1 MGRWSGHVNQ
11 LKSVLGKDLCHSLYG
26 TFCTV
31 NSYRSL
37 LKMRPEIIKI
47 SAKGKKHINNIFS
60 FILCWLLG
68 GPVTV
73 SSGKNE
79 EMGRT
84 QSGKCRG
91 SFWHGQRYFLTMF
104 IPCFLHN
111 SSLSPHCMRGSFA
124 STWHH
129 SPCTLESAPEPWHL
143 STFQRTTGTRLCA
156 FGRLQGKASG
166 IYYHTTQKVTFNCIR

>member
-11 LKSVLGKDLCHSLYG
+11 LKSVLGKDLCHSHYG
-26 TFCTV
+26 TFRTV
-31 NSYRSL
+31 NSYKSL

-91 SFWHGQRYFLTMF
+91 SFWHGQRYLLTMF

-129 SPCTLESAPEPWHL
+129 LTPYTGVRSWALAFVHLPEDYRH
-143 STFQRTTGTRLCA
+143 
-156 FGRLQGKASG
+156 KA
-166 IYYHTTQKVTFNCIR
+166 VCIRQTSRESKWYLLSHHAESDFQLY